1 MNITVIALGKLK
13 EKYLTD
19 AISEYGKRISAYG
32 KLQIIE
38 LNPVRL
44 SDNPSQTEID
54 NALSKEAEEIKK
66 KIATAVPG
74 KEELTMEVSGR
85 DIVTGLPHSITLTS
99 TETEEALRE
108 TLQQIVAACKS
119 VLEKTPPELASDIVT
134 RGIVITGG
142 GAMLT
147 GIDELLSNELHVPV
161 YPADNPLLCVAEGT
175 GILLENLHLV
185 R

>member
-19 AISEYGKRISAYG
+19 AISEYSKRISAYG

-66 KIATAVPG
+66 KIPNNSYVFSLCIEG
-74 KEELTMEVSGR
+74 KEKSSESFAKAINDAAINGKSN
-85 DIVTGLPHSITLTS
+85 IVFIIGSSFGLSPEIKSLSDFKLSFSPMTFPHQLM
-99 TETEEALRE
+99 R
-108 TLQQIVAACKS
+108 V
-119 VLEKTPPELASDIVT
+119 
-134 RGIVITGG
+134 
-142 GAMLT
+142 M
-147 GIDELLSNELHVPV
+147 
-161 YPADNPLLCVAEGT
+161 
-175 GILLENLHLV
+175 LLEQIYRAFQINNNGKYHK
-185 R
+185 

>member
-19 AISEYGKRISAYG
+19 AISEYSKRISAYG

-66 KIATAVPG
+66 KIPNNSYIFSLCIEG
-74 KEELTMEVSGR
+74 KEKSSEGFAKAINDATINGKSN
-85 DIVTGLPHSITLTS
+85 IVFIIGSSFGLFPEIKSLSDFKLSFSPMTFPHQLM
-99 TETEEALRE
+99 R
-108 TLQQIVAACKS
+108 V
-119 VLEKTPPELASDIVT
+119 
-134 RGIVITGG
+134 
-142 GAMLT
+142 M
-147 GIDELLSNELHVPV
+147 
-161 YPADNPLLCVAEGT
+161 
-175 GILLENLHLV
+175 LLEQIYRAFQINNNGKYHK
-185 R
+185 

>member
-19 AISEYGKRISAYG
+19 AISEYAKRISAYG

-66 KIATAVPG
+66 KIPNNSYVFSLCIEG
-74 KEELTMEVSGR
+74 KEKSSESFAKAINDAAINGKSN
-85 DIVTGLPHSITLTS
+85 IVFINGSSFGLSPEIKTLSDFKLSFSPMTFPHQLM
-99 TETEEALRE
+99 R
-108 TLQQIVAACKS
+108 V
-119 VLEKTPPELASDIVT
+119 
-134 RGIVITGG
+134 
-142 GAMLT
+142 M
-147 GIDELLSNELHVPV
+147 
-161 YPADNPLLCVAEGT
+161 
-175 GILLENLHLV
+175 LLEQIYRAFQINNNGKYHK
-185 R
+185 

>member
-19 AISEYGKRISAYG
+19 AISEYSKRISAYG

-66 KIATAVPG
+66 KIPNNSYVFTLCIEG
-74 KEELTMEVSGR
+74 KEKSSESFAKAINDAAVNGKSN
-85 DIVTGLPHSITLTS
+85 IVFIIGSSFGLSPEIKSLSDFKLSFSPMTFPHQLM
-99 TETEEALRE
+99 R
-108 TLQQIVAACKS
+108 V
-119 VLEKTPPELASDIVT
+119 
-134 RGIVITGG
+134 
-142 GAMLT
+142 M
-147 GIDELLSNELHVPV
+147 
-161 YPADNPLLCVAEGT
+161 
-175 GILLENLHLV
+175 LLEQIYRAFQINNNGKYHK
-185 R
+185 

>member
-19 AISEYGKRISAYG
+19 AISEYSKRISAYG

-66 KIATAVPG
+66 KIPNNSYVFSLCIEG
-74 KEELTMEVSGR
+74 KEKSSESFAKAINDAAINGKSN
-85 DIVTGLPHSITLTS
+85 IVFIIGSSFGLSPEIKNLSDFKLSFSPMTFPHQLM
-99 TETEEALRE
+99 R
-108 TLQQIVAACKS
+108 V
-119 VLEKTPPELASDIVT
+119 
-134 RGIVITGG
+134 
-142 GAMLT
+142 M
-147 GIDELLSNELHVPV
+147 
-161 YPADNPLLCVAEGT
+161 
-175 GILLENLHLV
+175 LLEQIYRAFMILGGRTYNK
-185 R
+185 

>member
-19 AISEYGKRISAYG
+19 AISEYSKRISAYG

-66 KIATAVPG
+66 KIPNNSYVFSLCIEG
-74 KEELTMEVSGR
+74 KEKSSESFAKAINDAALNGKSN
-85 DIVTGLPHSITLTS
+85 IVFIIGSSFGLSPEIKSLSDFKLSFSPMTFPHQLM
-99 TETEEALRE
+99 R
-108 TLQQIVAACKS
+108 V
-119 VLEKTPPELASDIVT
+119 
-134 RGIVITGG
+134 
-142 GAMLT
+142 M
-147 GIDELLSNELHVPV
+147 
-161 YPADNPLLCVAEGT
+161 
-175 GILLENLHLV
+175 LLEQIYRAFQINNNGKYHK
-185 R
+185 